1 MLPTAALDYQL
12 PPDAIATKPVEPRD
26 AAKLLV
32 TRRDQPTSIEHRHVR
47 DLPELLNPG
56 DAIVFNTTRVLPAR
70 FFGTRV
76 GTGGKVEGLYLRD
89 IPVDRA
95 QSLAGEL
102 RWQIL
107 LKAQHAQPGST
118 YDLTTAPDAL
128 EPKHAGVRLTLIDR
142 DPDAPGAWIARVE
155 NSLGLLTTEPILER
169 LGSTPLPPY
178 ILKARKDHSDQHWAE
193 QLDRAAY
200 QTVYAKPESHGAS
213 VAAPT
218 AGLHFTPELLQRLE
232 ARGVRRIDV
241 VLHVGV
247 GTFKPIDAQ
256 FVDQHPM
263 HSEWC
268 SMTADAI
275 AAVRETR
282 AGGGRVLA
290 VGTTSVR
297 TLETYAQIV
306 EGRGVEDHHQS
317 PDSVDTRLLI
327 TPGYRYRWSDLIL
340 TNFHLPK
347 STLMALVAARLS
359 TLPSPAVSRLQQIYR
374 EALAQRY
381 RFYSYGDAML
391 IL

>member
-12 PPDAIATKPVEPRD
+12 PPEAIATRPAEPRD

-32 TRRDQPTSIEHRHVR
+32 TRKDQPNSVEHRLVR

-89 IPVDRA
+89 IPLDRA
-95 QSLAGEL
+95 HALAGEL

-107 LKAQHAQPGST
+107 LKAQHAQPGSS
-118 YDLTTAPDAL
+118 YDLTTAPDGR

-155 NSLGLLTTEPILER
+155 NALGLLTTEPILER

-178 ILKARKDHSDQHWAE
+178 ILKARKDHPESPDHDCWRD

-218 AGLHFTPELLQRLE
+218 AGLHFTPELLHRLE

-247 GTFKPIDAQ
+247 GTFKPVDTL
-256 FVDQHPM
+256 FVEEHPI

-268 SMTADAI
+268 SMTPAAI

-282 AGGGRVLA
+282 AKGGRVLA

-297 TLETYAQIV
+297 TLETYAPL
-306 EGRGVEDHHQS
+306 VEDQNQS

-359 TLPSPAVSRLQQIYR
+359 TLPSPAVSRLQQLYR